1 MRLHLVQ
8 HGDAVPKDLDPE
20 RPLTARGCEQVSR
33 LGRLLAHGGIA
44 VEHILHSGKRR
55 AEETATIL
63 AEALSPP
70 GGVTV
75 HSGLAPNDPPGPL
88 AAQAAEWTADTMLV
102 AHMPILGRLASTLLC
117 GTQRTLVR
125 FVPGTLVTLDR
136 DEEGNW
142 QVVATMPPE
151 FLEPPTLHPVR

>member
-8 HGDAVPKDLDPE
+8 HGDAVSKDLDPE

-44 VEHILHSGKRR
+44 VNRVLHSGKRR

-70 GGVTV
+70 GGVGILP
-75 HSGLAPNDPPGPL
+75 GLNPRDPPEPL
-88 AAQAAEWTADTMLV
+88 VEQVAGWREDTMLV
-102 AHMPILGRLASTLLC
+102 AHMPILGRLASILLC
-117 GTQRTLVR
+117 KTEASLVR
-125 FVPGTLVTLDR
+125 FVPGTLVALER
-136 DEEGNW
+136 DEDGHW
-142 QVVATMPPE
+142 RVAAVLPPE